1 MTKIDL
7 SKTPF
12 AAMLES
18 SSSPSEAIL
27 ELLQEKR
34 EKLRVSSEAA
44 AENRRQRLALR

>member
-27 ELLQEKR
+27 ELLQER

-44 AENRRQRLALR
+44 AENHRQRLALR